1 MPSASLSTEWPSPP
15 QQQQPMIVSVD
26 GLAVIPSHAYVV
38 GRERT
43 EVEIVP
49 VPSASEQHLFDSPL
63 LQPEYSYIPVGNQ
76 EPAEQE
82 LQRIEPEQQ
91 LPIQSENSGQQ
102 LQDQQRTQV
111 QPLQQQQQIQDQQH
125 TQVQQLQQQQQT
137 QDQQPTQ
144 VPQLQQ
150 QQLQDQQQMP
160 VQQLQQQFQNQQQMQ
175 VPQVQQQQHH
185 EVQQS
190 TAAAPV
196 DQKQYSYYY
205 NNNNNINNNNKHDD
219 DQQQQ
224 HSYHYYY
231 QQNLVQQ
238 QQQLQLQQQQNNNN
252 NVYNS
257 VYSALP
263 LPFGGVSQFNYHNN
277 YGGVKYQ
284 PQPPHPLLQNHYHR
298 GRQLMRR
305 GSRSQQQVAH
315 DNFYHHQHP
324 QQPKTQSEY
333 GAGGETDNV
342 IGIKYDQ
349 AQQDQA
355 GGVKQHQPGP
365 PFRPSH
371 PVWASQY
378 PVPWTYY
385 VKTSIVQPPLPPSAG
400 VRYSQHG
407 GGAAGNYY
415 GGRKSRYV
423 PVAGGAAV
431 NRVNGYSAA
440 AKTPRTKVVYIEYGG
455 FKPKMVPSVQI
466 STSEDYAAEGT
477 GNRRHSPAA
486 AIADGGDDDG
496 FGSETVVTVTQ
507 SVVPE
512 STPTD
517 VGQRDNTAATASS
530 SSSSPAAEVVEVSA
544 STTSIADTTSETPS
558 SEQQQQPEPEQQQQP
573 AAGVVVVVVWC
584 SADGSH
590 VKILDIPLYPPR
602 SRT

>member
-1 MPSASLSTEWPSPP
+1 MPSASLPAEWPSPP
-15 QQQQPMIVSVD
+15 PQQQPMIMSVD

-63 LQPEYSYIPVGNQ
+63 EQPEYSYIPVGNQ
-76 EPAEQE
+76 QPAEQE

-91 LPIQSENSGQQ
+91 QSKKTENSEQQ
-102 LQDQQRTQV
+102 LQDQQQLQVQSLQQQQIQDQQQIQV
-111 QPLQQQQQIQDQQH
+111 QPLQQQQS
-125 TQVQQLQQQQQT
+125 
-137 QDQQPTQ
+137 
-144 VPQLQQ
+144 
-150 QQLQDQQQMP
+150 
-160 VQQLQQQFQNQQQMQ
+160 QNQQQMQ
-175 VPQVQQQQHH
+175 AQQVQQQQHH
-185 EVQQS
+185 EVQPS

-196 DQKQYSYYY
+196 DLKQYSYYY
-205 NNNNNINNNNKHDD
+205 NNNNNNNNNNNIYNNNKYDD

-238 QQQLQLQQQQNNNN
+238 QQQLQLQQQQNSNN

-257 VYSALP
+257 VYSASP
-263 LPFGGVSQFNYHNN
+263 LPYGGVGQFNYYN
-277 YGGVKYQ
+277 YGGGKYQ

-305 GSRSQQQVAH
+305 GSRSQQQVAY
-315 DNFYHHQHP
+315 DNYAYHHQHP
-324 QQPKTQSEY
+324 QQSKAPSEY
-333 GAGGETDNV
+333 GAGGEIDNV

-349 AQQDQA
+349 IQPDQA
-355 GGVKQHQPGP
+355 GGFKQHQPGP

-385 VKTSIVQPPLPPSAG
+385 VKTSIVQPPLPPTAG

-423 PVAGGAAV
+423 PIAGGAAV
-431 NRVNGYSAA
+431 NRVSGGVHSNA

-466 STSEDYAAEGT
+466 TASEDFAADGT

-496 FGSETVVTVTQ
+496 FGSETVVTVAQPVSPQ
-507 SVVPE
+507 S
-512 STPTD
+512 TATD
-517 VGQRDNTAATASS
+517 VGQRDNTATAAATASS
-530 SSSSPAAEVVEVSA
+530 SSTVVEVSA
-544 STTSIADTTSETPS
+544 STTSIADTTSEPPPS
-558 SEQQQQPEPEQQQQP
+558 EQQQQQQQPEPEQPQQP
-573 AAGVVVVVVWC
+573 AAAGVVVVVV
-584 SADGSH
+584 
-590 VKILDIPLYPPR
+590 
-602 SRT
+602 